1 MGQASFHVVSEK
13 DLLFLEDV
21 FIFEFLFELLFDKLN
36 DVGFKP
42 FSVIFGCQS
51 IVEDTH
57 TFVNP
62 EADHDHFVVAE
73 LGACH

>member
-21 FIFEFLFELLFDKLN
+21 LIFEFIFKLLFNELDDIGLE
-36 DVGFKP
+36 P
-42 FSVIFGCQS
+42 FSVILGRQS
-51 IVEDTH
+51 IVENTH

-62 EADHDHFVVAE
+62 EADHDHLVVAE